1 MISAQA
7 QQKAQTAL
15 ANYQGAQKSAEAAL
29 QKLAKLTP
37 RDVTVQYQ
45 LGQAAQ
51 QASDYTTAVAAY
63 SRFLKLAPNDVD
75 APQVKQLLKQARSA
89 AASSAASS
97 STG

>member
-1 MISAQA
+1 M
-7 QQKAQTAL
+7 
-15 ANYQGAQKSAEAAL
+15 

-51 QASDYTTAVAAY
+51 QAGDYKTAVAAY

-75 APQVKQLLKQARSA
+75 APQVKQLLKQAQSLRLPA
-89 AASSAASS
+89 PLPR